1 MININL
7 KSLVDKMSPY
17 MRDSLEG
24 AAGLCLAHSQY
35 NVELEHWLLKLLD
48 ISDTDFVTLLEK
60 HDVNPGNVAKQL
72 AGTISRFRSGSSRP
86 AALAPS
92 IVEAAKNAWMLAS
105 VDYAQPVVSSGHLLA
120 ALLLEDSTRRQLLES
135 CPELKEIAPES
146 IRETARAIFGT
157 TGETDSLV
165 RGNEPGSEGG
175 QAGPVSASK
184 TPA

>member
-48 ISDTDFVTLLEK
+48 ISDTDFMQLLEK
-60 HDVNPGNVAKQL
+60 HGVNPSDLAKQL
-72 AGTISRFRSGSSRP
+72 ANTIAKFRSGSSRP

-92 IVEAAKNAWMLAS
+92 IVEATKNAWMLAS
-105 VDYAQPVVSSGHLLA
+105 VDYGQTVISSGHLLA
-120 ALLLEDSTRRQLLES
+120 ALMLDDNSRR
-135 CPELKEIAPES
+135 
-146 IRETARAIFGT
+146 
-157 TGETDSLV
+157 
-165 RGNEPGSEGG
+165 
-175 QAGPVSASK
+175 
-184 TPA
+184 

>member
-92 IVEAAKNAWMLAS
+92 IVEAAKNA
-105 VDYAQPVVSSGHLLA
+105 
-120 ALLLEDSTRRQLLES
+120 
-135 CPELKEIAPES
+135 
-146 IRETARAIFGT
+146 
-157 TGETDSLV
+157 
-165 RGNEPGSEGG
+165 
-175 QAGPVSASK
+175 
-184 TPA
+184 